1 MKYIDL
7 TQTFKQTMPVYPGDS
22 SPELKQVC
30 FINKDG
36 CNTFAIRTGMHVGTH
51 MDGPLHM
58 LKNGRK
64 LSTFPVQYF
73 FGRGHLIDARK
84 KQINKNL
91 LKNHKIK
98 KGDIVI
104 IMTGFYKKFNKLQ
117 YYKNYPAILEDFA
130 HELVR
135 LGVKIVGMDTPSPDY
150 PPFIIHKILL
160 SKNILIIENLTNL
173 EALLNYKKFNII
185 ALPAKFEADS
195 APVRV
200 IAETR

>member
-1 MKYIDL
+1 
-7 TQTFKQTMPVYPGDS
+7 MPVYPGDS
-22 SPELKQVC
+22 LPELKQVC

-36 CNTFAIRTGMHVGTH
+36 CNAFAIKSGMHVGTH

-58 LKNGRK
+58 LKNGKK
-64 LSTFPVQYF
+64 LSTFSADKF

-84 KQINKNL
+84 KQINKEL

-104 IMTGFYKKFNKLQ
+104 IMTGFYKKFTKPN
-117 YYKNYPAILEDFA
+117 YYKNYPVISEDFA
-130 HELVR
+130 RELVK

-150 PPFIIHKILL
+150 PPFKIHKILL
-160 SKNILIIENLTNL
+160 SKNILIIENLCNL
-173 EALLNYKKFNII
+173 EILLNYKKFNII
-185 ALPAKFEADS
+185 TLPAKFEADA

-200 IAETR
+200 IAETP

>member
-22 SPELKQVC
+22 LPQLKQVC
-30 FINKDG
+30 FIGKDS
-36 CNTFAIRTGMHVGTH
+36 CNAFHIKTGMHVGTH

-58 LKNGRK
+58 LKNGKK
-64 LSTFPVQYF
+64 LSTFPPEHF
-73 FGRGHLIDARK
+73 FGKGHLIDARK
-84 KQINKNL
+84 KEISKKL
-91 LKNHKIK
+91 LKNRGIK

-104 IMTGFYKKFNKLQ
+104 IMTGFYKNFDKPN

-130 HELVR
+130 HELVK

-150 PPFIIHKILL
+150 PPFKIHKILL

-173 EALLNYKKFNII
+173 KPLLNHKKFNII
-185 ALPAKFEADS
+185 ALPTKFESDS
-195 APVRV
+195 APARV
-200 IAETR
+200 IAQTA

>member
-1 MKYIDL
+1 
-7 TQTFKQTMPVYPGDS
+7 MPVYPGDS
-22 SPELKQVC
+22 LPELKQVC

-36 CNTFAIRTGMHVGTH
+36 CNAFAIKSGMHVGTH

-64 LSTFPVQYF
+64 LSTFPVHKF
-73 FGRGHLIDARK
+73 FGQGHLIDARK
-84 KQINKNL
+84 KQINKEL

-104 IMTGFYKKFNKLQ
+104 IITGFYKKFNKPN
-117 YYKNYPAILEDFA
+117 YYKNYPEILEDFA
-130 HELVR
+130 LELVK

-160 SKNILIIENLTNL
+160 SNNILIIENLTNL
-173 EALLNYKKFNII
+173 ETLLNHKKFNII

-200 IAETR
+200 VAEIL

>member
-22 SPELKQVC
+22 LPELKQVC
-30 FINKDG
+30 FINKDN
-36 CNTFAIRTGMHVGTH
+36 CNTFAIKSGMHVGTH
-51 MDGPLHM
+51 MDGPMHM
-58 LKNGRK
+58 IKNGKK
-64 LSTFPVQYF
+64 LSTFAPDKF

-84 KQINKNL
+84 KPINKEL
-91 LKNHKIK
+91 LKNLKIK

-104 IMTGFYKKFNKLQ
+104 IMTGFYKNFNKSD
-117 YYKNYPAILEDFA
+117 YYKHYPAILEDFA
-130 HELVR
+130 QELVK
-135 LGVKIVGMDTPSPDY
+135 LGVKTVGMDTPSPDY

-173 EALLNYKKFNII
+173 EALLNHKKFNII
-185 ALPAKFEADS
+185 ALPAKFEADA

-200 IAETR
+200 VAEIS